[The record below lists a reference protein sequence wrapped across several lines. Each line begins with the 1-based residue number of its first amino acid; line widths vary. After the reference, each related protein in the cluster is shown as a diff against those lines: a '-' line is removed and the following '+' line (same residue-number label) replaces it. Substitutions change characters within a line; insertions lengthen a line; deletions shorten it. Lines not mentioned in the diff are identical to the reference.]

1 MARMSDE
8 DPGTPRREEDDL
20 TEDMIVSS
28 RKRTR
33 MNAVVLLLVFALF
46 TFLPQPWVAFAP
58 LLLLI
63 PLLHAVRE
71 RMRRGSATSVTR
83 QPPGPDSYREPYSLE
98 PRDPKDPRRY
108 RPIE

>member
-1 MARMSDE
+1 MSDQ
-8 DPGTPRREEDDL
+8 DPGTVRKEEDDL

-33 MNAVVLLLVFALF
+33 MNAVVLLLVFALL
-46 TFLPQPWVAFAP
+46 TFLPQPWVVFAP

-63 PLLHAVRE
+63 PLLHAVLE
-71 RMRRGSATSVTR
+71 RMRRGSADSVN
-83 QPPGPDSYREPYSLE
+83 QHAPEADSYREPYSLE
-98 PRDPKDPRRY
+98 PRDPRDPRRY

>member
-1 MARMSDE
+1 MSDQ
-8 DPGTPRREEDDL
+8 DRGFPKREEDDL

-33 MNAVVLLLVFALF
+33 ANAVVLLLVFALL
-46 TFLPQPWVAFAP
+46 TFAPQPWAAFAP

-63 PLLHAVRE
+63 PLLHAILARA
-71 RMRRGSATSVTR
+71 RRGSTTSGSTR
-83 QPPGPDSYREPYSLE
+83 PSEPDSHPEPYSVK
-98 PRDPKDPRRY
+98 PRDPEDPRRY